1 MKAVESDR
9 VTVSDPWPSVE
20 MRIQV
25 TRNTKMLEET
35 VPAYLHRCERVKI
48 EFVLLKLHSDTEIA
62 INNSIFP
69 ILTYIIVTLT

>member
-9 VTVSDPWPSVE
+9 VTLSDPWPSVE

-35 VPAYLHRCERVKI
+35 VPAYLHRRAHVKV
-48 EFVLLKLHSDTEIA
+48 EFVLLK
-62 INNSIFP
+62 
-69 ILTYIIVTLT
+69 